1 VKVRWAR
8 CCCEPEP
15 GWMVTHTPHQVPPRN
30 LIPRPRPVDGYTM
43 VIINVI
49 STQTA
54 SLSALALASSYAC
67 QRRRTRSSM
76 PRPPLPP
83 YLTSG
88 ASSRAHHSLLVR
100 LHDAI
105 STQDEHSAIAA
116 ELDRC
121 KLVLGVKNQSTVSDS
136 RSGGSDGLWNGVC
149 VCVVLIQL
157 E

>member
-1 VKVRWAR
+1 
-8 CCCEPEP
+8 
-15 GWMVTHTPHQVPPRN
+15 
-30 LIPRPRPVDGYTM
+30 
-43 VIINVI
+43 
-49 STQTA
+49 
-54 SLSALALASSYAC
+54 
-67 QRRRTRSSM
+67 M

-121 KLVLGVKNQSTVSDS
+121 KRVLEVNHQSTVSD
-136 RSGGSDGLWNGVC
+136 RSWLSVILDDVRVRARC
-149 VCVVLIQL
+149 
-157 E
+157 